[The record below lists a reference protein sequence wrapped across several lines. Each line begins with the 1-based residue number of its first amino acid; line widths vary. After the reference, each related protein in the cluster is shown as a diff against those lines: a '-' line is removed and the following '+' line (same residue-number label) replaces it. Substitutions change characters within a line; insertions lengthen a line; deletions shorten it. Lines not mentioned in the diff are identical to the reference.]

1 MKTAP
6 IAPGINL
13 HVLTTRKFK
22 TSVICVLIRRPLRRE
37 EATLNALISMTMEM
51 GCAKYDT
58 AEKLAAKTEHMYGAV
73 FSCQVVKKGEEQI
86 IQFFLEYLPKGASG
100 LGVTA
105 QEAFGFLREVMLEP
119 LVIDGGFQPDIF
131 ENEKRALSAR
141 ISARKNHKAGYAALR
156 LLEEM
161 CPSEAF
167 AIARD
172 GYAED
177 IDQITPSAA
186 YDHYRRILQDSPVE
200 VMIIG
205 GETAEDCE
213 HICREM
219 FENIERRPGDV
230 LKIGLPQLV
239 CKRAMRK
246 NVHEHAPTS
255 QGNIAMGCR
264 GDIPPLGPEAYALML
279 ANEVLGGYGSSRLFS
294 VVRERESLA
303 YAVSSVLYRL
313 KSVIAVQAGVDPANF
328 ARVAQLVGQELERI
342 ADGRSTEQDLE
353 NARKSLLKKY
363 ESAKDYQGQLLEF
376 YMMQHILG
384 DTEDLEAVI
393 GKLRSVR
400 AEELAPVAARMGI
413 DTIYTLGDE
422 GDGEA

>member
-1 MKTAP
+1 MKTSP

-37 EATLNALISMTMEM
+37 EATLNALISMIMEM

-86 IQFFLEYLPKGASG
+86 IQFFLEYLPRGASG
-100 LGVTA
+100 LGVA
-105 QEAFGFLREVMLEP
+105 ASEAVGFLREVILEP
-119 LVIDGGFQPDIF
+119 LIIDGGFQPDIV
-131 ENEKRALSAR
+131 ENEKRTLSTQ

-161 CPSEAF
+161 CPSEDF
-167 AIARD
+167 AIAGD

-177 IDQITPSAA
+177 IGEITPSAA
-186 YDHYRRILQDSPVE
+186 YDHYRRILLNSPIE

-205 GETAEDCE
+205 DETVEGNE
-213 HICREM
+213 FIIREM
-219 FENIERRPGDV
+219 FADLERRPEDT

-239 CKRAMRK
+239 CKRAVRK
-246 NVHEHAPTS
+246 NVHEYAPAS
-255 QGNIAMGCR
+255 QGNIAMGYR
-264 GDIPPLGPEAYALML
+264 GDVSPLGPGAYALML
-279 ANEVLGGYGSSRLFS
+279 VNELFGGYGSSRLFS

-303 YAVSSVLYRL
+303 YSVSSVLHRL
-313 KSVIAVQAGVDPANF
+313 KSIIAVQAGVDPVNF
-328 ARVAQLVGQELERI
+328 ARVAQLVTEQLERI
-342 ADGRSTEQDLE
+342 TDGRTTDQELE
-353 NARKSLLKKY
+353 NARRSLLKKY

-384 DTEDLEAVI
+384 DADDLEAVI
-393 GKLRSVR
+393 GKLRSVGT
-400 AEELAPVAARMGI
+400 AELAPAAARMGI
-413 DTIYTLGDE
+413 DTIYTLGLDE
-422 GDGEA
+422 